1 MVTDVPSYYR
11 LSRKLRDGTL
21 TEGENLEHVEDLDE
35 TNFDEDAVGYQAE
48 LQAEVLSVVEQIEVD
63 QWVIVLYDQQWYPGC
78 VDGRGTRRR
87 ARPRRRKQRPGHAR

>member
-78 VDGRGTRRR
+78 VSEVIVFYYYSSYYSM
-87 ARPRRRKQRPGHAR
+87 KQKLPD